1 MRWKDVCKVARRL
14 PEVEDGVSYG
24 TQGLRVRGAFVARLS
39 EDGRSMSV
47 NVGEERC
54 AALCDARPQ
63 AFSPA
68 PDKWMMIVRLP
79 AVGPSE
85 VWEVL
90 LASWRRSAP
99 ASLVAAADPERGPQ
113 NG

>member
-1 MRWKDVCKVARRL
+1 MRWKDVCKLARRL
-14 PEVEDGVSYG
+14 PEVEDGASYG
-24 TQGLRVRGAFVARLS
+24 TQVLRVRGAFIARLG

-63 AFSPA
+63 TFSPA
-68 PDKWMMIVRLP
+68 ADKWMMIVRLP
-79 AVGPSE
+79 AARPSE

-90 LASWRRSAP
+90 LSSWRRSAP
-99 ASLVAAADPERGPQ
+99 PSLVVAADPERGRQ